1 METNTRDM
9 ISMSEF
15 SRKPSA
21 VVNDLPAHGHR
32 VIVRNNQPVGVL
44 MSMEEADRLDEVRED
59 MQLMAMAM
67 VRMASDDGVRY
78 SLSEVIAEF
87 GLDEAELMDEG
98 ETGDEAL

>member
-1 METNTRDM
+1 METNARDM

-15 SRKPSA
+15 SRNPSA
-21 VVNDLPAHGHR
+21 VVNDLPVHGHR